1 MSSILPHD
9 YPTPMDLIGN
19 TPLVKLDKICPNPNV
34 TLLAKLEFYNPTFS
48 IKDRMVAHILE
59 QAKKKGLINASTTI
73 VEASSGNTAS
83 AIAMMSAVEQR
94 PAIITMPDSTSKEK
108 IQLAKLYGAKV
119 VLCPAQAPQTSPD
132 HYTNKARDIAESIP
146 NSFVPDQYNNHD
158 NIKAHYLSTAKEI
171 MDQTHGH
178 IDHVIG
184 CASTGGTLSGIGQF
198 IKAHSPNT
206 TITIADSTA
215 SVFTQHLNQQ
225 PINTDDIGTTIVEGA
240 GKRYIPGCL
249 KIDYI
254 DGVITISDEEVLSTL
269 TRTARTEGLCI
280 GLSASL
286 ALSAALTIIQQQPD
300 DTPRTIVTILAD
312 SGLKYLSKI
321 PTNIEEH

>member
-1 MSSILPHD
+1 MNNQPFPD
-9 YPTPMDLIGN
+9 YPSPIDLIGN

-48 IKDRMVAHILE
+48 IKDRMVSYILK
-59 QAKKKGLINASTTI
+59 QAKQKGLINATTTI

-83 AIAMMSAVEQR
+83 AIAMMAAIDQR

-119 VLCPAQAPQTSPD
+119 VLCPSQAPHTSPD
-132 HYTNKARDIAESIP
+132 HYTNKASDIAQSIP
-146 NSFVPDQYNNHD
+146 NSFMPDQYNNHD

-171 MDQTHGH
+171 MNQTHGH
-178 IDHVIG
+178 IDHVVG
-184 CASTGGTLSGIGQF
+184 CASTGGTMSGIGQF
-198 IKAHSPNT
+198 IKEHSPNT
-206 TITIADSTA
+206 TITIADSKA

-225 PINTDDIGTTIVEGA
+225 AINTADTGSTIIEGA
-240 GKRYIPGCL
+240 GKSYIPGCL

-254 DGVITISDEEVLSTL
+254 DEIITISDTEALSTL
-269 TRTARTEGLCI
+269 TCIARTEGLCI

-286 ALSAALTIIQQQPD
+286 ALSAALTIIQQQAF
-300 DTPRTIVTILAD
+300 DTPTTIVTILAD
-312 SGLKYLSKI
+312 SGLKYLSKL
-321 PTNIEEH
+321 PTNIEKY